1 MIPIKVTEHAKR
13 RYLERIV
20 GVDFSPFDRRRIG
33 DGDAVAAVCAEAGI
47 APDYVNGLIENEVDA
62 RVPAT
67 ARLRGSRCVVK
78 GQTARYVVIHGRF
91 VATVLP
97 LT

>member
-1 MIPIKVTEHAKR
+1 MIPIKVTQHAQR

-20 GVDFSPFDRRRIG
+20 GVDFSPFDRRRIE
-33 DGDAVAAVCAEAGI
+33 DGEAVSAVCAEAGI
-47 APDYVNGLIENEVDA
+47 APDFVNSLIANEVDA

-78 GQTARYVVIHGRF
+78 GLTARYVVVDGNF